1 MIQYACEYVAWN
13 KLFQVWAHVSH
24 WFHGRQNA
32 LLLEQEV
39 SVYIQENEVNKRIER
54 KILKVIE
61 NKKINISKLKI
72 PT

>member
-1 MIQYACEYVAWN
+1 MIEQTCECVSWN

-24 WFHGRQNA
+24 WLHGRQNT
-32 LLLEQEV
+32 LQLEEEV
-39 SVYIQENEVNKRIER
+39 NVYIQENEVNKRIER